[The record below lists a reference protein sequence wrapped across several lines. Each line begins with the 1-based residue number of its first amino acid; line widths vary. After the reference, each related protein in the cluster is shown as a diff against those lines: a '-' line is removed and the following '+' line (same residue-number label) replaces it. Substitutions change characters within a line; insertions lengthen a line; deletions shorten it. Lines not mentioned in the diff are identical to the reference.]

1 MTPLRRQEQLFQP
14 QSASTVKGTIDENS
28 ATNMTESQNVQVPP
42 ALSESNSDLFHH
54 SYEER
59 GTKLD
64 NNIFG

>member
-1 MTPLRRQEQLFQP
+1 
-14 QSASTVKGTIDENS
+14 
-28 ATNMTESQNVQVPP
+28 MTESQNVQVPP

-64 NNIFG
+64 NNIFGQYTYFQRNKTFDDIIKLIESM